1 MKELRSTEG
10 VNTEK
15 NQTGNSS
22 NITLGNIYNAIRY
35 LGQEEQVKILE
46 NYKLTELYLI
56 LADKD
61 KFEKYISYLRNV
73 SRDYFGRVLILRA
86 LYVKALEESR
96 TEKLTMREVISQSY
110 DGLSEEE
117 RQKFCQ
123 DMLGRKEFFGATC
136 RMIMDVFV
144 NASEAEKKDA
154 SE

>member
-96 TEKLTMREVISQSY
+96 KENLNMREVISQSY
-110 DGLSEEE
+110 DVL
-117 RQKFCQ
+117 
-123 DMLGRKEFFGATC
+123 
-136 RMIMDVFV
+136 
-144 NASEAEKKDA
+144 
-154 SE
+154 